1 MIKPFSSPLEL
12 PYLQFTAHRDGQKML
27 VSNFLKEQFR
37 TVPRSGEEL
46 GAACA
51 SKGIGDDV
59 FWHME
64 GIRFPDTCIINHHP
78 FIHNF
83 LVLQADPNELTRG
96 TGRKT

>member
-1 MIKPFSSPLEL
+1 MIKPFSSSPLEL
-12 PYLQFTAHRDGQKML
+12 PYLHEFTAHRDGQKML

-51 SKGIGDDV
+51 SKGMLGDYV

-64 GIRFPDTCIINHHP
+64 GIRSPDTCIINHHP
-78 FIHNF
+78 
-83 LVLQADPNELTRG
+83 
-96 TGRKT
+96 